1 MYVSEKAKG
10 QGLGRKLLQALI
22 EKASQDKT
30 LKQMYLTVVAT
41 NHKAK
46 NLYLSEGFEIFSTEI
61 NSIQMNEG
69 EFVDEDSMILYL

>member
-1 MYVSEKAKG
+1 
-10 QGLGRKLLQALI
+10 
-22 EKASQDKT
+22 
-30 LKQMYLTVVAT
+30 MYLTVVAT